1 MRRQRLL
8 GWGIPSAGPQRRS
21 RSRVTPGR
29 TKMLANLGWSVLLC
43 SFAGAFAQTPL
54 PNAPAVAEQLGR
66 AQQQLLL
73 VTPTL
78 LSKPVAEAVRRAVAE
93 RGVEVFIVTSQAL
106 VAAPGS
112 FAMSLALLPGVQ
124 IRLSETERRF
134 ALVDTGAAA
143 FGVEGLLISEAQR
156 GFNARPTFAFAAPA
170 EVQDRAA
177 IFQTLWSAATPY
189 RPFTEEAQ

>member
-1 MRRQRLL
+1 MRRRRSFW
-8 GWGIPSAGPQRRS
+8 WGVPRVGPQARPHTGPTMR
-21 RSRVTPGR
+21 R
-29 TKMLANLGWSVLLC
+29 TKMLLSSLLPGLFTC
-43 SFAGAFAQTPL
+43 VFAQTPL
-54 PNAPAVAEQLGR
+54 PDASAVAEQLGR

-93 RGVEVFIVTSQAL
+93 RGVEVFVVTSPAS

-112 FAMSLALLPGVQ
+112 YAMSLALLPGVQ
-124 IRLSETERRF
+124 IRLAETQRRF
-134 ALVDTGAAA
+134 ALVDTGASA

-156 GFNARPTFAFAAPA
+156 GFNARPTFAFSAPA

-177 IFQTLWSAATPY
+177 IFQTLWPAATPY
-189 RPFTEEAQ
+189 TPFTEEAR